1 MFTINKNNIFTIITI
16 VFNIILFNYVS
27 FSAQEGLK
35 PEKHNFSFN
44 KINGKINK
52 NSAQRGLQVYIEVCA
67 GCHGLKHVAYRSLQ
81 ELGYNKDQ
89 INKIAAQFFLDDLPN
104 DDGEIVKRKATYS
117 DYFVEPYD
125 NYKIAELSNNGA
137 YPPDLSLM
145 VKARK
150 DGANYVRSLLLG
162 YEDPPENFDVGEGY
176 YNKYMAGNIIA
187 MPQPLYGD
195 DVIFSDG
202 TVATLEQEVNDL
214 VTFLT
219 WAAMPDLEP
228 RKSAGIKAI
237 LFLLVMTFLFYLSY
251 RKIWK
256 DLK

>member
-1 MFTINKNNIFTIITI
+1 MHLSTTTMYGADK
-16 VFNIILFNYVS
+16 
-27 FSAQEGLK
+27 ALK
-35 PEKHNFSFN
+35 PEQYPFSFN
-44 KINGKINK
+44 KTFGTIDK
-52 NSAQRGLQVYIEVCA
+52 NSAQRGLQVYLEICA
-67 GCHGLKHVAYRSLQ
+67 GCHGLKHVAYRSLND
-81 ELGYNKDQ
+81 LGYNTDQ
-89 INKIAAQFFLDDLPN
+89 VKRIAEQFLVDDLPN
-104 DDGEIVKRKATYS
+104 EDGEVTKRKAIPA

-125 NYKIAELSNNGA
+125 NDKMAKISNNGA

-162 YEDPPENFDVGEGY
+162 YTDPPEGFDVGEGY

-195 DVIFSDG
+195 DVVYKDG
-202 TVATLEQEVNDL
+202 TEATLEQEVLDL

-219 WAAMPDLEP
+219 WTSMPELEK
-228 RKSAGIKAI
+228 RKSSGTKAI
-237 LFLLVMTFLFYLSY
+237 FFLLFMTLLFYLSY

-256 DLK
+256 ELKN